1 MKIVLLTTNILSH
14 DFLYVVSRYSEF
26 QVVVVIV
33 IIIAASQSATHSQPV
48 PSRPIQTY
56 RPQVPV
62 PPIDRGLTELGDKGE
77 AIVKQVSLYTNRIY
91 SGTNQIT
98 EYIQWIPVIRIYRL

>member
-14 DFLYVVSRYSEF
+14 DLLYAVSRYSEF
-26 QVVVVIV
+26 QVVIV
-33 IIIAASQSATHSQPV
+33 IIVIIAASQSATHSQPV

-77 AIVKQVSLYTNRIY
+77 AIVKQVSLYTNRSY
-91 SGTNQIT
+91 TGTNQIT
-98 EYIQWIPVIRIYRL
+98 EYIQWIPVIRIYQL